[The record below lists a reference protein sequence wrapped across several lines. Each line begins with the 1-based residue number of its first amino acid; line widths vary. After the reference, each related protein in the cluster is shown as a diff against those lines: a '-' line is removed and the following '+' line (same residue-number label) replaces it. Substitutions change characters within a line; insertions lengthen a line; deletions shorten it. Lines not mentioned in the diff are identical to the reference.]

1 MENNKKIEFSVKAI
15 IIDKDKFLIM
25 HKKRVKEELWD
36 LPGGRM
42 EFSETAQ
49 DTLLREVQEE
59 TGLRVKPFRLLDT
72 WNVVYENRQITG
84 IIYLCK
90 LEKGEIRLSDEHD
103 KYKWVDA
110 SIESIDCLYE
120 SFKERMKN
128 WNFNKLLDD

>member
-49 DTLLREVQEE
+49 DTLLREVKEE